1 MMRIYG
7 IHPVEE
13 LLSVAP
19 DRVTTVYASDAGAS
33 SMETIRKLVADSDA
47 LIEPAD
53 NARLDELAH
62 GGNHQGV
69 VAEATPFQYV
79 ELDEL
84 IERTEDASRACLVVL
99 DQVQDPQN
107 LGAILRSAA
116 AMGVDGAVIPKDRAA
131 GVTGAV
137 VRASSGQAFRVPVAQ
152 ITNVARTVDRLK
164 EHGYW
169 SVAAEMD
176 ADSQDLWDIDFDMKT
191 ALVIGSEHSGI
202 RRLVHEKCDFYA
214 RIPMESGVESLN
226 VAAAA
231 TVLLYEIRR
240 QRLRAS
246 D

>member
-13 LLSVAP
+13 LLTVAP
-19 DRVTTVYASDAGAS
+19 DRVTKVYASDAGS
-33 SMETIRKLVADSDA
+33 QSMETIRRLVAKTDA
-47 LIEPAD
+47 LIEPAPE
-53 NARLDELAH
+53 ARLDELSH

-79 ELDEL
+79 ELDDL
-84 IERTEDASRACLVVL
+84 LDRTSESSRACVVVL

-116 AMGVDGAVIPKDRAA
+116 AMGVDGVVIPKDRAA

-137 VRASSGQAFRVPVAQ
+137 VRASSGQAYRVPVAQ

-169 SVAAEMD
+169 SVG
-176 ADSQDLWDIDFDMKT
+176 ADMNEESQDVWDIDFDMKT
-191 ALVIGSEHSGI
+191 ALVIGSEHQGI
-202 RRLVHEKCDFYA
+202 RRLVAEKCDFRA
-214 RIPMESGVESLN
+214 RIPMEAGVESLN
-226 VAAAA
+226 VASAA
-231 TVLLYEIRR
+231 TVMFYEIRR
-240 QRLRAS
+240 QALRDGA
-246 D
+246 